1 MNKVNGK
8 IEICADR
15 LICGDYSEKAAF
27 IEELF
32 DIYDSMFYKI
42 DGYKQANEEAKA
54 PCEVDVRNSRIDA
67 DYLIIEFIKDYI
79 KNL

>member
-1 MNKVNGK
+1 M
-8 IEICADR
+8 
-15 LICGDYSEKAAF
+15 
-27 IEELF
+27 
-32 DIYDSMFYKI
+32 YDSMFYKI